1 MTSKDKQFIAEV
13 YDLVTKIE
21 GLIKSYEYED
31 RVMSSMV
38 IGVLDV
44 DLLEEPE
51 EGDEVQLRSIFSYNL
66 DSRDELEVIKEI
78 MTHQFDSE
86 DMDLDGL
93 LGDLGISLN

>member
-1 MTSKDKQFIAEV
+1 MTSKDRQFIAEV

-44 DLLEEPE
+44 DLTKEPV
-51 EGDEVQLRSIFSYNL
+51 EGDEVQLRSVFSYNL
-66 DSRDELEVIKEI
+66 DNRDELEVIKEI
-78 MTHQFDSE
+78 MTQQYE
-86 DMDLDGL
+86 DEDFDLDDL